1 MEPSSTQTL
10 PITKLRA
17 ALKGSFA
24 LTPDSEGY
32 EASLHRWSEAAEK
45 RAAVVVQ
52 ARSAEDVSTALLF
65 AQEHGLEVA
74 VLGGGHSTSGSSS
87 TEGGLLIDLTKMR
100 QVTVN
105 PTAKTIKAQ
114 GGTIWEDVD
123 LAAAQYGLATVG
135 GTVNHT
141 GVGGLTLG
149 GGYGWLSGKYGL
161 TIDNLVEAEIV
172 LADGRIMTTS
182 EKENS
187 DLFWAIRGAGQSFGV
202 ATSFT
207 FRGYEQKN
215 PVWGGLLAFDTSA
228 LDKVVDFA
236 NKLVETTKGQ
246 SAMVVG
252 IGAPAPTHEVRI
264 LTILFYDG
272 NEEEARAY
280 YDALFKLGPVV
291 DRTSEM
297 TYKQVNSMLNG
308 VSTHGDRKTQKGSA
322 FTVPLPTA
330 LAETLVQ
337 DYAQFIKKVPDAKK
351 TIILMEYFSQR
362 MVNKVAQT
370 AMSFANRGS
379 HYNILF
385 STRWT
390 GAQNDATCR
399 EWTRNMG
406 RKVTNELTKTKNN
419 EGVGEY
425 GNYDGVSSSSAQD
438 IFGVNYERVLELKKM
453 YDPRNIFAK
462 GAGRFSF

>member
-1 MEPSSTQTL
+1 MELHSTRAL
-10 PITKLRA
+10 PISKLRG

-87 TEGGLLIDLTKMR
+87 TEGGLVIDLTKMR
-100 QVTVN
+100 HVTVN
-105 PTAKTIKAQ
+105 PSSKTIKAQ

-161 TIDNLVEAEIV
+161 TIDNSVEAEVV

-202 ATSFT
+202 VTSFT
-207 FRGYEQKN
+207 FRGYEQKD
-215 PVWGGLLAFDTSA
+215 PVWGGLLAFDTAA
-228 LDKVVDFA
+228 LDKVIDFA
-236 NKLVETTKGQ
+236 NKLVETTEGQ
-246 SAMVVG
+246 SGMVVG

-272 NEEEARAY
+272 DKEEARAY

-297 TYKQVNSMLNG
+297 TYKEVNSMLNA

-322 FTVPLPTA
+322 FTAPLPA
-330 LAETLVQ
+330 SLAKTLVQ
-337 DYAQFIKKVPDAKK
+337 EYSQFIDEVPDAKK

-370 AMSFANRGS
+370 AMSFANRGF

-385 STRWT
+385 GTRWT
-390 GAQNDATCR
+390 GAQNDAKCR

-406 RKVTNELTKTKNN
+406 RKVTNELLKTKNN
-419 EGVGEY
+419 DGVGEY

-438 IFGVNYERVLELKKM
+438 IFGINYERVLELKKR
-453 YDPRNIFAK
+453 YDPKNIFAK
-462 GAGRFSF
+462 GAGKFNF

>member
-1 MEPSSTQTL
+1 
-10 PITKLRA
+10 
-17 ALKGSFA
+17 
-24 LTPDSEGY
+24 
-32 EASLHRWSEAAEK
+32 
-45 RAAVVVQ
+45 
-52 ARSAEDVSTALLF
+52 
-65 AQEHGLEVA
+65 
-74 VLGGGHSTSGSSS
+74 
-87 TEGGLLIDLTKMR
+87 MR

-105 PTAKTIKAQ
+105 PSAKTIKAQ

-135 GTVNHT
+135 GAVNHT

-187 DLFWAIRGAGQSFGV
+187 DLFWAIRGAGQSFRV

-215 PVWGGLLAFDTSA
+215 PVWGGLLAFDTSV
-228 LDKVVDFA
+228 LDKVIDFA
-236 NKLVETTKGQ
+236 NKLVDTTEGQ

-264 LTILFYDG
+264 LTVLFYDG
-272 NEEEARAY
+272 NEAEARSY
-280 YDALFKLGPVV
+280 YDALLKLDPVV

-297 TYKQVNSMLNG
+297 I
-308 VSTHGDRKTQKGSA
+308 
-322 FTVPLPTA
+322 
-330 LAETLVQ
+330 Q
-337 DYAQFIKKVPDAKK
+337 DYTKFINEVPDAKK
-351 TIILMEYFSQR
+351 SIILMEYFSQR

-379 HYNILF
+379 YYNILF

-390 GAQNDATCR
+390 GAQNDAICR

-406 RKVTNELTKTKNN
+406 HKVTNELLKIKTN

-438 IFGVNYERVLELKKM
+438 IFGVNFERVLELKKI
-453 YDPRNIFAK
+453 YDPRNVFAK